1 MEWTIPGT
9 ALRGRRGEVE
19 DSIRQIEGMFLGGG
33 MIRSQLASVSGV
45 EAHDIQNWVK
55 RGFLPSPVK
64 KRYSCRQF
72 CRIVIINM
80 LRSAMPMEKICS
92 LLSYVNGELDD
103 ESDDLIDDT
112 VLYFMFLRLAARA
125 RSIGGRDNWDVAI
138 AEILKDYREPVP
150 GAKERIDRVLR
161 IMLTAWG
168 GVQTIRRA
176 EQMLAQLYEEGKESA
191 DLPPASGVG

>member
-9 ALRGRRGEVE
+9 TIRGSRADIEA
-19 DSIRQIEGMFLGGG
+19 SIRQIEGMFLGGG

-45 EAHDIQNWVK
+45 EPHDIQNWVK
-55 RGFLPSPVK
+55 RGFLSSPVN

-72 CRIVIINM
+72 CRIVTINM
-80 LRSAMPMEKICS
+80 LRTAMPMDRICS
-92 LLSYVNGELDD
+92 LLAYINGKLDD

-125 RSIGGRDNWDVAI
+125 RHIGGKDSWDIAI
-138 AEILKDYREPVP
+138 ADILSNYDEPTP
-150 GAKERIDRVLR
+150 RAKQRIDRVLR
-161 IMLTAWG
+161 IMLTAWI

-176 EQMLAQLYEEGKESA
+176 EQMLGELEAEHL
-191 DLPPASGVG
+191 

>member
-9 ALRGRRGEVE
+9 VLTGPREDVE
-19 DSIRQIEGMFLGGG
+19 NSIRQIEGMFLGGG

-55 RGFLPSPVK
+55 RGFLPSPVN
-64 KRYSCRQF
+64 KRYSCSQF

-92 LLSYVNGELDD
+92 LLAFVNGRLDD

-125 RSIGGRDNWDVAI
+125 RDIGGEDNWDVAI
-138 AEILKDYREPVP
+138 ADILRDYDEPTP
-150 GAKERIDRVLR
+150 GAKGRIDQVLR
-161 IMLTAWG
+161 IMLTAWI
-168 GVQTIRRA
+168 GVQMIRQA
-176 EQMLAQLYEEGKESA
+176 EQMLAELQE
-191 DLPPASGVG
+191 V

>member
-9 ALRGRRGEVE
+9 ALRGSRAEVE
-19 DSIRQIEGMFLGGG
+19 ASIRQIEGMFLGGG

-55 RGFLPSPVK
+55 RGFLPSPVN
-64 KRYSCRQF
+64 KRYSCSQF
-72 CRIVIINM
+72 CRIVTINM

-92 LLSYVNGELDD
+92 LLTYINGELDD
-103 ESDDLIDDT
+103 AGDDLIDDT

-125 RSIGGRDNWDVAI
+125 RQIGGKDNWDTAI
-138 AEILKDYREPVP
+138 GEILANYAEPVP
-150 GAKERIDRVLR
+150 GARDRIDQVLR
-161 IMLTAWG
+161 IMLTAWI

-176 EQMLAQLYEEGKESA
+176 EQMLTELEG
-191 DLPPASGVG
+191 

>member
-9 ALRGRRGEVE
+9 AIRGKRSEVE
-19 DSIRQIEGMFLGGG
+19 ASIRQIEGMFLGGG

-55 RGFLPSPVK
+55 RGFLPSPVN
-64 KRYSCRQF
+64 KRYSIHQF
-72 CRIVIINM
+72 SRIVTINM
-80 LRSAMPMEKICS
+80 LRTAMPMEKICS
-92 LLSYVNGELDD
+92 LLAYINGRLDD

-125 RSIGGRDNWDVAI
+125 RHIGGKDNWEVAI
-138 AEILKDYREPVP
+138 ADILADYDEPIP
-150 GAKERIDRVLR
+150 GAKQRIDQVLR
-161 IMLTAWG
+161 IMLTAWI

-176 EQMLAQLYEEGKESA
+176 EQMLSELEA
-191 DLPPASGVG
+191 

>member
-9 ALRGRRGEVE
+9 AIRGDRTDVE
-19 DSIRQIEGMFLGGG
+19 ASIRQIEGMFLGGG

-55 RGFLPSPVK
+55 RGFLPNPVN

-72 CRIVIINM
+72 CRIVTINM
-80 LRSAMPMEKICS
+80 LRTAMPMDRICS
-92 LLSYVNGELDD
+92 LLTYVNGKLDD

-125 RSIGGRDNWDVAI
+125 RHIGGKDSWDTAI
-138 AEILKDYREPVP
+138 ADILSTYDEPIP
-150 GAKERIDRVLR
+150 GAKHRIDQVLR
-161 IMLTAWG
+161 IMLTAWI

-176 EQMLAQLYEEGKESA
+176 EQMLSELEEA
-191 DLPPASGVG
+191 

>member
-9 ALRGRRGEVE
+9 VLTGPREDVE
-19 DSIRQIEGMFLGGG
+19 NSIRQIEGMFLGGG

-55 RGFLPSPVK
+55 RGFLPSPVN
-64 KRYSCRQF
+64 KRYSCSQF

-92 LLSYVNGELDD
+92 LLAFVNGRLDD

-125 RSIGGRDNWDVAI
+125 RDNWDVAI
-138 AEILKDYREPVP
+138 ADILRDYDEPTP
-150 GAKERIDRVLR
+150 GAKGRIDQVLR
-161 IMLTAWG
+161 IMLTAWI
-168 GVQTIRRA
+168 GVQMIRQA
-176 EQMLAQLYEEGKESA
+176 EQMLAELQE
-191 DLPPASGVG
+191 V